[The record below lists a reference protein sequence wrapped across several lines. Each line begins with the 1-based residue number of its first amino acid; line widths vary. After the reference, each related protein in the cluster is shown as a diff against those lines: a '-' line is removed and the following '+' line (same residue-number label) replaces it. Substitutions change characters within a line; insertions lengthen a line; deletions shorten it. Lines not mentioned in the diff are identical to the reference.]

1 MRNINLTKNEWVRS
15 IINKYYAMEDED
27 SSPNELLDLVALL
40 MEIIDSFQIEITK
53 LPEWN
58 DGLHYVDVIQK
69 RTGTYETYLCV
80 ACLLC

>member
-1 MRNINLTKNEWVRS
+1 MRNTYLTKNEWVRS

-53 LPEWN
+53 LPEC
-58 DGLHYVDVIQK
+58 DGIDYVDVIQK
-69 RTGTYETYLCV
+69 RVGTYEIEECSTLEE
-80 ACLLC
+80 L

>member
-1 MRNINLTKNEWVRS
+1 MRNTYLTKNEWVRS

-53 LPEWN
+53 LPEC
-58 DGLHYVDVIQK
+58 DGIHYVDVIQK
-69 RTGTYETYLCV
+69 RVGTYEIEECSTLEE
-80 ACLLC
+80 L

>member
-53 LPEWN
+53 LPEC
-58 DGLHYVDVIQK
+58 DGIHYVDVTQK
-69 RTGTYETYLCV
+69 RAGTFEIEECSTLEE
-80 ACLLC
+80 L